1 MSRNDAS
8 RPKPPTLHDVAV
20 RAGVSAMTA
29 SRALNG
35 KPRVSAETREA
46 VARAVAELG
55 YVPNTS
61 ARMLAGRSVRRI
73 ALLHGGATTS
83 AYLGELLLG
92 ALNEAP
98 ARNIHLT
105 VEQCPDRASTE
116 ELVAQIVEAHVAGVI
131 LPPPLCDRPELLAGL
146 AGAGIAIVAVAP
158 DQETANVA
166 SVSTDDRGAAY
177 EMTHH
182 LIELGHRRIALIEG
196 TSRHRSSTRRRHGYI
211 DALRDNGIAVDEDL
225 IVAGDFSYRSGLV
238 AAEKLLAQ
246 AERPTAIFACNDDMA
261 AAAVTIAHQ
270 QKISVPGE
278 LSICGFDD
286 TPLADAIW
294 PRLTTIR
301 QPIKEMSEKAMEML
315 CAHLWPDGDEGPEA
329 AAEFACHFHLPFELR
344 RRQSDAVPAI
354 GH

>member
-1 MSRNDAS
+1 
-8 RPKPPTLHDVAV
+8 
-20 RAGVSAMTA
+20 MTA

-46 VARAVAELG
+46 VAAAVAELG

-61 ARMLAGRSVRRI
+61 ARMLAGRTVRRI

-92 ALNEAP
+92 ALDEAP
-98 ARNIHLT
+98 ARNVHLT
-105 VEQCPDRASTE
+105 VEQCPDRATMP

-131 LPPPLCDRPELLAGL
+131 LPPPLCDRAELVEGL
-146 AGAGIAIVAVAP
+146 TDAGIAVVAIAP
-158 DQETANVA
+158 DRETEALA

-177 EMTHH
+177 EMTRH

-196 TSRHRSSTRRRHGYI
+196 TSRHRSSTRRRHGYV
-211 DALRDNGIAVDEDL
+211 DALRDHDMALEQDL
-225 IVAGDFSYRSGLV
+225 IEAGDFSYRSGLI
-238 AAEKLLAQ
+238 AAERLLGR

-270 QKISVPGE
+270 MKISVPGE

-301 QPIKEMSEKAMEML
+301 QPIKEMSRKAMAIL
-315 CAHLWPDGDEGPEA
+315 CTRLWPDGQDEASGTSE
-329 AAEFACHFHLPFELR
+329 HLRLPFELR
-344 RRQSDAVPAI
+344 RRQSDAVPPI
-354 GH
+354 GQ

>member
-1 MSRNDAS
+1 MSMNDAT
-8 RPKPPTLHDVAV
+8 RPKPPTLHDVAE

-98 ARNIHLT
+98 ARNVHLT
-105 VEQCPDRASTE
+105 VEQCPDRASMD

-146 AGAGIAIVAVAP
+146 AAAGIAMVAVAP
-158 DQETANVA
+158 DREEDATA
-166 SVSTDDRGAAY
+166 SVSTDDRSAAY
-177 EMTHH
+177 EMTSH
-182 LIELGHRRIALIEG
+182 LIELGHRRIAFIEG
-196 TSRHRSSTRRRHGYI
+196 TSRHRSSTRRRRGYM
-211 DALRDNGIAVDEDL
+211 DALRDHDLPVDED
-225 IVAGDFSYRSGLV
+225 IVVAGDFSYRSGLI
-238 AAEKLLAQ
+238 AAERLLASGD
-246 AERPTAIFACNDDMA
+246 RPTAIFACNDDMA
-261 AAAVTIAHQ
+261 AAAVAIAHQ
-270 QKISVPGE
+270 HKISVPGD

-301 QPIKEMSEKAMEML
+301 QPIKEMSGKAMEML
-315 CAHLWPDGDEGPEA
+315 CARLWPDGSEEA
-329 AAEFACHFHLPFELR
+329 AALPRHLRLPFELR
-344 RRQSDAVPAI
+344 RRQSDAVPRI
-354 GH
+354 DR

>member
-1 MSRNDAS
+1 MSRHDAS
-8 RPKPPTLHDVAV
+8 RPKPPTLHDVAE

-61 ARMLAGRSVRRI
+61 ARMLAGRTVRRI

-98 ARNIHLT
+98 ARNVHLT
-105 VEQCPDRASTE
+105 VEQCPERASME

-131 LPPPLCDRPELLAGL
+131 LPPPLCDRHELLAGL
-146 AGAGIAIVAVAP
+146 AAARIAVVAVAP
-158 DQETANVA
+158 DQEAEAIA

-177 EMTHH
+177 EMTRH
-182 LIELGHRRIALIEG
+182 LIELGHRRIAFVEG
-196 TSRHRSSTRRRHGYI
+196 TNRHRSSTRRRHGYM
-211 DALRDNGIAVDEDL
+211 DALRDHDIPVDEEL
-225 IVAGDFSYRSGLV
+225 IVAGDFSYRSGLI
-238 AAEKLLAQ
+238 AAEQLLART
-246 AERPTAIFACNDDMA
+246 EPPTAIFACNDDMA

-270 QKISVPGE
+270 HKISVPGE

-301 QPIKEMSEKAMEML
+301 QPIKEMSQKAMEML
-315 CAHLWPDGDEGPEA
+315 CARLWPEGQDELDALPQ
-329 AAEFACHFHLPFELR
+329 HLHLPFELR
-344 RRQSDAVPAI
+344 RRQSDAVPRI
-354 GH
+354 DR

>member
-1 MSRNDAS
+1 MSRHDPS
-8 RPKPPTLHDVAV
+8 RPKPPTLHDVAQ

-46 VARAVAELG
+46 VAAAVAELG

-61 ARMLAGRSVRRI
+61 ARMLAGRTVRRI

-92 ALNEAP
+92 ALDEAP
-98 ARNIHLT
+98 ARNVHLT
-105 VEQCPDRASTE
+105 VEQCPDRATMP

-131 LPPPLCDRPELLAGL
+131 LPPPLCDRAELVEGL
-146 AGAGIAIVAVAP
+146 TAAGIAVVAIAP
-158 DQETANVA
+158 DRETEALA

-177 EMTHH
+177 EMTRH

-196 TSRHRSSTRRRHGYI
+196 TSRHRSSTRRRHGYV
-211 DALRDNGIAVDEDL
+211 DALRDHDMALEQDL
-225 IVAGDFSYRSGLV
+225 IEAGDFSYRSGLI
-238 AAEKLLAQ
+238 AAERLLGR

-270 QKISVPGE
+270 MKISVPGE

-301 QPIKEMSEKAMEML
+301 QPIKEMSRKAMAIL
-315 CAHLWPDGDEGPEA
+315 CTRLWPDGQDEASADPE
-329 AAEFACHFHLPFELR
+329 HLRLPFELR
-344 RRQSDAVPAI
+344 RRQSDAVPPI
-354 GH
+354 GQ